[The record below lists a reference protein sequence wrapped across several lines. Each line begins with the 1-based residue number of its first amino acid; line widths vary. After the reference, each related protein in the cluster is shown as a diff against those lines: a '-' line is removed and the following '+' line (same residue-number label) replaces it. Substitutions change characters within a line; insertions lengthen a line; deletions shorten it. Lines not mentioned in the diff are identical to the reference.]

1 MLLDSFC
8 SSIKRLHNWP
18 GGFGSTGDTH
28 VFYVMPIGI
37 HFIDQQRYHCPTCG
51 QSFAWKSTLNKH
63 MLTHS
68 VGPLPRYRCDLC
80 SKEYA
85 AATQV
90 QVNVAKQLS
99 FVY

>member
-1 MLLDSFC
+1 MYVIIHGKMLEVGQIINILNCLTCF
-8 SSIKRLHNWP
+8 ILA
-18 GGFGSTGDTH
+18 
-28 VFYVMPIGI
+28 GI
-37 HFIDQQRYHCPTCG
+37 HFIDQQRYRCPTCG

-68 VGPLPRYRCDLC
+68 IGPLPRYRCDLC

-90 QVNVAKQLS
+90 QVNVTQ
-99 FVY
+99 